1 MSKATFP
8 KSQRLYLNSHK
19 ERVFSSR
26 TGFVAYPFKVVYACG
41 KEIDMLAPVELLVSV
56 PKKRLKHA
64 VDRNLVKRRTKE
76 AYRLHKNE
84 LLAQAEK
91 SFGLLVAFLY
101 IGDGISS
108 YSAIEQGV
116 KKALRKLTEVC
127 RSLERK
133 EETE

>member
-1 MSKATFP
+1 
-8 KSQRLYLNSHK
+8 
-19 ERVFSSR
+19 
-26 TGFVAYPFKVVYACG
+26 
-41 KEIDMLAPVELLVSV
+41 MLAPVELLVSV

-76 AYRLHKNE
+76 AYRLHKKE
-84 LLAQAEK
+84 LLTQAEK
-91 SFGLLVAFLY
+91 SSGLLVAFLY